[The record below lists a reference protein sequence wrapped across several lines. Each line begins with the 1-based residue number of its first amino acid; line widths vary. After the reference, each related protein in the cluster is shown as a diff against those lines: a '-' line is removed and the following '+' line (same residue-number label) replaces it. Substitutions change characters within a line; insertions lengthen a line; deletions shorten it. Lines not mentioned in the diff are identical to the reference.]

1 MELKHWIVGTVC
13 ALALV
18 VLATTTQA
26 VPFTS
31 STSDFKTTAG
41 ETSDVDDAASRRCW
55 WRNGR
60 QHCGAYESPRTHGN
74 RNGISDYYVHDPSQV
89 PFGSQRWWD
98 LKDAEGSTGRP

>member
-1 MELKHWIVGTVC
+1 MELKHWIVGTAC

-18 VLATTTQA
+18 ILATTTQA
-26 VPFTS
+26 VPF
-31 STSDFKTTAG
+31 TSDFKTTAG
-41 ETSDVDDAASRRCW
+41 ETSDVDKAASRCW

-60 QHCGAYESPRTHGN
+60 QHCRGYDSPRTHGN
-74 RNGISDYYVHDPSQV
+74 RNGNSDYYVHDPSQV